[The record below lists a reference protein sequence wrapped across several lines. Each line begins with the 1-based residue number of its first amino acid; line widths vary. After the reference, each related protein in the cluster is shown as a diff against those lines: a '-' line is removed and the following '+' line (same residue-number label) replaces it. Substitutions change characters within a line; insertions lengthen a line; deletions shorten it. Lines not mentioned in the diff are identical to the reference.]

1 MSDPAPAETFAD
13 ALRRLRTAAR
23 MTQEQLAERADLSVR
38 TIRGMESGRI
48 RSPRPESLRLLAGAL
63 GFAGDQLTEFEDL
76 GRDGYWT
83 RRKSSNGASPP
94 DQSFPVP
101 AQLPPDVSAFTGR
114 DDHIRELDAVLA
126 GDKGAASRIAVLV
139 GGPGAG
145 KTALAVHWAH
155 RVRRLFPDGQLYLNL
170 AGYST
175 APPLSPADA
184 LGRVVRALGV
194 APERIPPDVTE
205 AAGLLRTLLSG
216 TKTLLVL
223 DDVPHA
229 EHVRPLL
236 PGEPGCF
243 VLVTSRIAQ
252 RSLVAREG
260 AHQIAVGPLD
270 AVESEEL
277 LSSVIGSASTSAEP
291 DAVAELA
298 ELCGRLP
305 LALRIAAANLVGR
318 PGRSPVGAF
327 VRRLRSGN
335 RLAALSIAADSET
348 TVRAAFDLSYDA
360 LPAQARR
367 LFRLLSLAPDREV
380 TTAAA
385 GALLGDSELAV
396 ELLEMLAAAHL
407 VEELAFDRFVQPD
420 LLRLYAAERA
430 VKEEG
435 DAERDAAWARLLRH
449 QLDRLDEAAVR
460 LYPQTARLEWTRT
473 VPEAG
478 LFADHHE
485 ALEWLDAELPS
496 LQAAVLVAA
505 RSGPRSAA
513 WRISDALR
521 GYFQLRGAVAPW
533 LIVART
539 ALGAADAEGDIAAQ
553 AACHLSV
560 AGALARQDRYG
571 DAAEHGE
578 QALTLARAAGWTDGE
593 VAGHRALAN
602 LLRLSGRP
610 HDASAHLREAL
621 RLADPVQE
629 PGYGSIIEHIARV
642 NHELGI
648 LGESAAHYERALELL
663 RASGAQARL
672 AEVLTGLGD
681 VLHGLGRQEEALDRL
696 WEARDL
702 HRDLADRGGEA
713 YNLRCQAE
721 VLRDSGDTTGAMGL
735 AMEALDLATDDDD
748 LRLQAQA
755 RETLGSTHLAAGRPD
770 LALIELDAALVL
782 AVRTN
787 NPYTHAQALIGI
799 SGARRANG
807 NAEQAVAAAAAA
819 LDLARAGSYTLLE
832 GQALTAAA
840 AAELA
845 AGRTDDAAEHAR
857 AAVAAHEITG
867 SPAGRLDAEHA
878 LREAVTRTRADR

>member
-63 GFAGDQLTEFEDL
+63 GFVGDELTEFEEL

-83 RRKSSNGASPP
+83 QRATSNGAGAR
-94 DQSFPVP
+94 DRAFPVP

-114 DDHIRELDAVLA
+114 DNHIDELDAVLA
-126 GDKGAASRIAVLV
+126 GDNGTASRIAVLV

-155 RVRRLFPDGQLYLNL
+155 RVRTLFPDGQLYLNL

-184 LGRVVRALGV
+184 LGRVVRALGI

-216 TKTLLVL
+216 TRTLLVL

-229 EHVRPLL
+229 DHVRPLL

-252 RSLVAREG
+252 RSLVARDG
-260 AHQIAVGPLD
+260 ARQIAVGPLD
-270 AVESEEL
+270 AVESKTL
-277 LSSVIGSASTSAEP
+277 LSSVIGASSTSAEP

-318 PGRSPVGAF
+318 PGDNPVGSF
-327 VRRLRSGN
+327 VRRLRGGN
-335 RLAALSIAADSET
+335 RLAALSIATDSET

-360 LPAQARR
+360 LPAEARKF
-367 LFRLLSLAPDREV
+367 FRLLSLAPGREV
-380 TTAAA
+380 TTEAA
-385 GALLGDSELAV
+385 GALLGDPDQAA
-396 ELLEMLAAAHL
+396 ELLETLAAAHL
-407 VEELAFDRFVQPD
+407 VDELAFDRYVQPD
-420 LLRLYAAERA
+420 LLRLYAVERA
-430 VKEEG
+430 TTEEPG
-435 DAERDAAWARLLRH
+435 PERAAARARLLRH
-449 QLDRLDEAAVR
+449 YVERLDEAAVR
-460 LYPQTARLEWTRT
+460 LYPQTARLEWTRAF
-473 VPEAG
+473 PEPG

-496 LQAAVLVAA
+496 LQAAVVVAA
-505 RSGPRSAA
+505 RSGPRDAA

-521 GYFQLRGAVAPW
+521 GYFQLRGAVVPW
-533 LIVART
+533 LAIARA
-539 ALGAADAEGDIAAQ
+539 ALDAAEAEGDTAAQ

-571 DAAEHGE
+571 EAAGHGE
-578 QALTLARAAGWTDGE
+578 QALALARSAGWTDGE

-602 LLRLSGRP
+602 LRRLSGHP

-648 LGESAAHYERALELL
+648 LGESAQHYERALELL

-681 VLHGLGRQEEALDRL
+681 VLHGLGRQEEALHRL
-696 WEARDL
+696 QEARAV
-702 HRDLADRGGEA
+702 HRGLADRGGEA

-721 VLRDSGDTTGAMGL
+721 VHRDSGDTARAMEL
-735 AMEALDLATDDDD
+735 AMEALDLATADDDP
-748 LRLQAQA
+748 RLQAQA
-755 RETLGSTHLAAGRPD
+755 RETLGTTHLAAGRHD
-770 LALIELDAALVL
+770 LALIELDAALAL

-787 NPYTHAQALIGI
+787 NPYTQAQALTGI
-799 SGARRANG
+799 ADARCATGAV
-807 NAEQAVAAAAAA
+807 EQALAAATAA
-819 LDLARAGSYTLLE
+819 LDMARAGSYTLLE
-832 GQALTAAA
+832 GHALTAMAS
-840 AAELA
+840 AEIA
-845 AGRTDDAAEHAR
+845 AGRTAEAADHAR
-857 AAVAAHEITG
+857 AAVAAHELTG
-867 SPAGRLDAEHA
+867 SPAGRLDAERA
-878 LREAVTRTRADR
+878 LREAVTRARADR